1 MQAFQLVQKQFADYI
16 RDPDSNPPVQGLEDR
31 RLKIYRELFFNNI
44 RGFLDNGFPVLA
56 NLYEEDAWQQLA
68 RDFFSSHHCRSPYF
82 VDISKEFVEF
92 LSNEYQMQDGDP
104 TFMVELAHYEWIELA
119 LSIRI
124 LAQPL
129 SVWDGQSA
137 VSNLSFSP
145 LAELLS
151 YQFPVHQI
159 SNEFQPE
166 ESTGTTYL
174 VVNRKLDDEVKFTE
188 VNALSAHLLTLVKQ
202 HEHIPVE
209 ELIQQ
214 LVQGLTQFPEEQIRQ
229 GALQIIEQMLLAEIL
244 LPE

>member
-1 MQAFQLVQKQFADYI
+1 MQAFQRVQKQFADHI
-16 RDPDSNPPVQGLEDR
+16 RNPDSNPPVAGLEER

-56 NLYEEDAWQQLA
+56 SLYQENAWQQLA

-92 LSNEYQMQDGDP
+92 LSNEYQMQNSDP
-104 TFMVELAHYEWIELA
+104 PFMVELAHYEWIELA

-124 LAQPL
+124 LEQPF

-137 VSNLSFSP
+137 VSSLSFSP

-159 SNEFQPE
+159 SEEFQPY
-166 ESTGTTYL
+166 ESNGTTYL
-174 VVNRKLDDEVKFTE
+174 VVNRKLNDEVKFTE

-202 HEHIPVE
+202 YEHIPVE

-214 LVQGLTQFPEEQIRQ
+214 LIQGLTQFPEEQVRQ
-229 GALQIIEQMLLAEIL
+229 GALQIIEQMLVAEIL